1 MKNES
6 NIKSNNEFFNDTT
19 KLNTNLDVKNE
30 DDGSNIK

>member
-19 KLNTNLDVKNE
+19 KINTNLDVKIEE
-30 DDGSNIK
+30 DSSNTK